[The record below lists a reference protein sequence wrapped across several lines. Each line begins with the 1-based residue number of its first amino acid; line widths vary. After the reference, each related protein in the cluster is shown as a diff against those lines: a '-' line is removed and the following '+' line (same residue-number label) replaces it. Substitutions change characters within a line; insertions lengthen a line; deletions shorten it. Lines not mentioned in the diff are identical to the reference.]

1 MVCVLAQ
8 EKRSA
13 YAPSEEQPVRYDGIY
28 RIARAYRKPGAQK
41 QLVCRYVFIRCDN
54 EPAPW
59 SSEGAPHMWMQ
70 CLALPIRPCHC
81 RNVLLLCNFPEQQVV
96 TTDFSVNRTCIVQT
110 LGMCHG
116 RASCLRLS
124 RKRSRRPRA
133 RCMRSAQS
141 HGGKLLHYMPVSS
154 GRSPFHRHALP
165 SLHWLCMC
173 ASMTAFTH
181 DSASL
186 QGL

>member
-1 MVCVLAQ
+1 MVCILAQ

-70 CLALPIRPCHC
+70 CLALPIVSWQAMLFSESCC
-81 RNVLLLCNFPEQQVV
+81 CFCNF
-96 TTDFSVNRTCIVQT
+96 
-110 LGMCHG
+110 
-116 RASCLRLS
+116 
-124 RKRSRRPRA
+124 A
-133 RCMRSAQS
+133 RCHNKA
-141 HGGKLLHYMPVSS
+141 
-154 GRSPFHRHALP
+154 
-165 SLHWLCMC
+165 
-173 ASMTAFTH
+173 
-181 DSASL
+181 
-186 QGL
+186 